1 MKRYLLFVLAL
12 VVSACSKPENDNIV
26 KDRSIH
32 GFVQKGQFVRGSQVT
47 AFAMDSDLVATGESF
62 PASISDD
69 RGTFGIQGK
78 TSAPYFDLRAE
89 GYYFNEI
96 EGTISSSPLY
106 MEALLKSDDT
116 DANINLM
123 TTAIR
128 PRVKRLI
135 GQGKSYDEA
144 VIQAQK
150 EFLGAIGFQGN
161 SGDFDGMDITGTTE
175 GDGMLLAFACMIQC
189 NRSASEVTALIQE
202 VASDLEVDGKLERT
216 VTNRV
221 WSNVSDVNPIRVIG
235 NLARYYSEKGLSIST
250 VPSFSKYLDSK
261 YDVDFLIFD
270 EVMEPGTGIR
280 DAELLA
286 EPDQIEG
293 GIDVLSNIDFSVEAD
308 TPGITVEKTIILGP
322 AYHIS
327 FLIQENTELSGRTVH
342 IVFKDSSGNVLG
354 DRAFAQGGK
363 AHGLIWEWVCI
374 GLVIISVLIPPME
387 KESSLHGEK
396 LSQRK
401 HTTWVHING
410 MHRSCMGKMK
420 A

>member
-308 TPGITVEKTIILGP
+308 TPGITVEKTKILGP
-322 AYHIS
+322 AYHIIILDSGKYGVITSPSAILTSPPIFQS
-327 FLIQENTELSGRTVH
+327 FTYLAM
-342 IVFKDSSGNVLG
+342 DSL
-354 DRAFAQGGK
+354 
-363 AHGLIWEWVCI
+363 
-374 GLVIISVLIPPME
+374 
-387 KESSLHGEK
+387 
-396 LSQRK
+396 
-401 HTTWVHING
+401 T
-410 MHRSCMGKMK
+410 
-420 A
+420 